1 MKFTAIVGFVG
12 ITNAVNLNEESKHV
26 GEWFLHD
33 PDRVDPSMRKVYHDT
48 KIWHASQ
55 TKAVW
60 NLTSLQDHREDAA
73 VQEGYATYSTER
85 ADGRPPYQSAVQLE

>member
-1 MKFTAIVGFVG
+1 MKFTAILGLVG
-12 ITNAVNLNEESKHV
+12 IASAVNLNEKTDFV
-26 GEWFLHD
+26 GAWFIKD
-33 PDRVDPSMRKVYHDT
+33 PDAVDPSMRKVYHDT

-60 NLTSLQDHREDAA
+60 NLTSVQDHREDAE

-85 ADGRPPYQSAVQLE
+85 ADGRPPY